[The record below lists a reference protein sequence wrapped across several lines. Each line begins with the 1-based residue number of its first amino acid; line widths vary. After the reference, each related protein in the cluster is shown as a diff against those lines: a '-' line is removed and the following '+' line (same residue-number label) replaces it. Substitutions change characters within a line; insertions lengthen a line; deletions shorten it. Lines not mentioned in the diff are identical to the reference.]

1 MIYLASPYTSIYLKE
16 MEYRFQVTEKPACDM
31 IKNGEVV
38 FSPIVHWHTAAKVY
52 DLPRGFAFWCDYS
65 LSMLAKADEL
75 VVLMLDGWEK
85 SVGVDAE
92 INFALDHDIP
102 VRYKEVL

>member
-16 MEYRFQVTEKPACDM
+16 MEYRFQVTEKHACDM
-31 IKNGEVV
+31 IKAGEAV

-52 DLPRGFAFWCDYS
+52 NLPKDFTFWRDYS
-65 LSMLAKADEL
+65 LCMLSKADEM
-75 VVLMLDGWEK
+75 VVLMIDGWDN
-85 SVGVDAE
+85 SVGVKAE
-92 INFALDHDIP
+92 VDYAKVKNIP